1 MSKKTAQGK
10 ADGPR
15 FIYGRKNVNWKG
27 PQQSAQEGGLKGNRK
42 DASQDFVSDTSSGE
56 QGKFKFPRTPHIAG
70 SHATDDDI
78 FANFSKELIQTGQFI
93 ATEKMDG
100 SNITINK
107 HGAYSR
113 NGETPSADWFYPARD
128 LYYQIGHLI
137 DDDITIAGE
146 LLTWRKSIAYDDLP
160 AQFMVF
166 SVIEGDKVLAWDDVV
181 EYAQLLDLEV
191 VNTLAHGSYDEV
203 IKRSQHHVEQQGKTM
218 EGFVL
223 RDQSTFEIENYADHV
238 AKWVGDWHNPVAGN
252 NGKNTFAK

>member
-1 MSKKTAQGK
+1 MSKKTAEGK
-10 ADGPR
+10 SDGPQ
-15 FIYGRKNVNWKG
+15 FIYGRKNVNWQG
-27 PQQSAQEGGLKGNRK
+27 PQQASQNANLAGNRQ
-42 DASQDFVSDTSSGE
+42 DASQEFVTSTSLGE
-56 QGKFKFPRTPHIAG
+56 EGKFKFPRTPHISG
-70 SHATDDDI
+70 SNATDDDI

-146 LLTWRKSIAYDDLP
+146 LLTWRKSIAYDNLP
-160 AQFMVF
+160 SQFMVF
-166 SVIEGDKVLAWDDVV
+166 SVIEGNKVLSWDDVV

-191 VNTLAHGSYDEV
+191 VNTLAYGSYDEV
-203 IKRSQHHVEQQGKTM
+203 IKKSKQHVQQQGNKM

-223 RDQSTFEIENYADHV
+223 RDQVAFEVTDYAEHV
-238 AKWVGDWHNPVAGN
+238 AKWVGEWHNPVAGN
-252 NGKNTFAK
+252 NGKNTFKN